1 MFLIIQKFLDCLV
14 HVHYFSVF
22 ESNDERVWEFIQYLL
37 AQPVDLVVVGGGT
50 IGIADELAVFNA
62 FTSFQPLEPLIVESQ
77 LVGAGENL
85 HLEYW
90 GVDRFSCVLSRR
102 FLGRSGIAL
111 FLLAFLIGL
120 FLLSVSIFLIVCV
133 LLRVCILLLIAP
145 FGLFV
150 LYCRFLLVGL
160 DVLPG
165 LTVL

>member
-120 FLLSVSIFLIVCV
+120 FLLSVSIFL
-133 LLRVCILLLIAP
+133 LVCILLLFAL
-145 FGLFV
+145 FSLFV
-150 LYCRFLLVGL
+150 LFWRFRLVCL
-160 DVLPG
+160 VVLPG
-165 LTVL
+165 LNVL